1 MANPLFQALGGA
13 QMMNNGMGGQFGQLV
28 QQFTQFKQ
36 MFKGDPQQEVQR
48 LLQSGRISQ
57 EQLNIAQSMAQQFGA
72 LIK

>member
-13 QMMNNGMGGQFGQLV
+13 QMMNGMGGRFGQLV

-36 MFKGDPQQEVQR
+36 MFKGDPQEEVQR
-48 LLQSGRISQ
+48 LLRSGRISQ

>member
-13 QMMNNGMGGQFGQLV
+13 QMMNGMGGQFGQLV
-28 QQFTQFKQ
+28 QQFNQFKQ
-36 MFKGDPQQEVQR
+36 TFNGNPQQEVQR

-57 EQLNIAQSMAQQFGA
+57 EQLNIAQSMAQQFSA